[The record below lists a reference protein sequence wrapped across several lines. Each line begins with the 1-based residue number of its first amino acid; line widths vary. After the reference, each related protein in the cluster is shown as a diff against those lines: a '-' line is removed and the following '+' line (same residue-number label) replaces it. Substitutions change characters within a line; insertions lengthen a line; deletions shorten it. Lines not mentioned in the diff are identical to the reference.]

1 MTQAKCRE
9 IEASSVATEILR
21 SEPSVVRTVPM
32 SESQKLSLLERLRT
46 REAPLLATP
55 KAHGD

>member
-1 MTQAKCRE
+1 MTQTASQQT
-9 IEASSVATEILR
+9 EALKIADALLSG
-21 SEPSVVRTVPM
+21 EPSLVHTLPLN
-32 SESQKLSLLERLRT
+32 ENQQLSLLERLRT